1 MFKHQTLTL
10 LFGTSLLLL
19 TACQA
24 KQPSTHSVAS
34 SSAQQSSQVAH
45 SKSSSAEMVSKTT
58 TSSATTSHTVQ
69 ETTHTYTDSQ
79 KAAITHDFLEW
90 AGQRAEV
97 GNMAVSDWYFDHGA
111 DDPGD
116 WFAETPDGRVLVQ
129 HGEGDGRHYPIQAV
143 GGCVFYTALDGTT
156 GIDSQLYDSYARN
169 YASNMNM
176 NRPIS
181 KYLLGDNGVV
191 YELKTGNGQTT
202 NTEDGF
208 ALAPFSGSRNAS
220 PTPFTV
226 SQDTAAQ
233 QELKSLLAAY

>member
-10 LFGTSLLLL
+10 LLGTSLLLL
-19 TACQA
+19 TACQV
-24 KQPSTHSVAS
+24 KQASTNSAS
-34 SSAQQSSQVAH
+34 SSSQQPASQSETASS
-45 SKSSSAEMVSKTT
+45 KIVSKTT
-58 TSSATTSHTVQ
+58 TSSSTTSQAVQ
-69 ETTHTYTDSQ
+69 ETTHSYTDSQ
-79 KAAITHDFLEW
+79 KAAITHDFLNW

-116 WFAETPDGRVLVQ
+116 WYAETPDGRILVQ

-143 GGCVFYTALDGTT
+143 GGCIFYTALDGTT

-169 YASNMNM
+169 YASNMDM
-176 NRPIS
+176 SRPIS

-202 NTEDGF
+202 NTEDDF
-208 ALAPFSGSRNAS
+208 ALAPFSGSRNTT

>member
-10 LFGTSLLLL
+10 LLGTSLLLL

-24 KQPSTHSVAS
+24 KQASTNSAS
-34 SSAQQSSQVAH
+34 SSSQQPASQSETASS
-45 SKSSSAEMVSKTT
+45 KIVSKTT
-58 TSSATTSHTVQ
+58 TSSSTTSQAVQ
-69 ETTHTYTDSQ
+69 ETTHSYTDSQ
-79 KAAITHDFLEW
+79 KAAISHDFLNW

-116 WFAETPDGRVLVQ
+116 WYAETPDGRILVQ

-143 GGCVFYTALDGTT
+143 GGCIFYTALDGTT

-169 YASNMNM
+169 YASNMDM
-176 NRPIS
+176 SRPIS

-208 ALAPFSGSRNAS
+208 ALAPFSGSRNTT
-220 PTPFTV
+220 PTPFII

>member
-10 LFGTSLLLL
+10 LLGTSLLLL

-24 KQPSTHSVAS
+24 KQASTNSAS
-34 SSAQQSSQVAH
+34 SSSQQPASQSETASS
-45 SKSSSAEMVSKTT
+45 KIVSKTT
-58 TSSATTSHTVQ
+58 TSSSTTSQAVQ
-69 ETTHTYTDSQ
+69 ETTHSYTDSQ
-79 KAAITHDFLEW
+79 KAAITHNFLNW

-116 WFAETPDGRVLVQ
+116 WYAETPDGRILVQ

-143 GGCVFYTALDGTT
+143 GGCIFYTALDGTT

-169 YASNMNM
+169 YASNMDM
-176 NRPIS
+176 SHPIS

-208 ALAPFSGSRNAS
+208 ALAPFSGSRNTT
-220 PTPFTV
+220 PTPFII
-226 SQDTAAQ
+226 SQGTAAQ

>member
-10 LFGTSLLLL
+10 LLGTSLLLL

-24 KQPSTHSVAS
+24 KQASTNSAS
-34 SSAQQSSQVAH
+34 SSSQQPASQSETASS
-45 SKSSSAEMVSKTT
+45 KIISKTT
-58 TSSATTSHTVQ
+58 TSSSTTSQAVQ
-69 ETTHTYTDSQ
+69 ETTHSYTDSQ
-79 KAAITHDFLEW
+79 KAAITHDFLNW

-116 WFAETPDGRVLVQ
+116 WYAETPDGRILVQ

-143 GGCVFYTALDGTT
+143 GGCIFYTALDGTT

-169 YASNMNM
+169 YASNMDM
-176 NRPIS
+176 SRPIS

-208 ALAPFSGSRNAS
+208 ALAPFSGSRNTT
-220 PTPFTV
+220 PTPFII

>member
-10 LFGTSLLLL
+10 LLGTSLLLL

-24 KQPSTHSVAS
+24 KQASTNSAS
-34 SSAQQSSQVAH
+34 SSSQQPASQSETASS
-45 SKSSSAEMVSKTT
+45 KIVSKTT
-58 TSSATTSHTVQ
+58 TSSSTTSQAVQ
-69 ETTHTYTDSQ
+69 ETTHSYTDSQ
-79 KAAITHDFLEW
+79 KAAITHDFLNW

-116 WFAETPDGRVLVQ
+116 WYAETPDGRILVQ

-143 GGCVFYTALDGTT
+143 GGCIFYIALDGTT

-169 YASNMNM
+169 YASNMDM
-176 NRPIS
+176 SRPIS

-208 ALAPFSGSRNAS
+208 ALAPFSGSRNTT

>member
-10 LFGTSLLLL
+10 LLGTSLLLL

-24 KQPSTHSVAS
+24 KQASTNSAS
-34 SSAQQSSQVAH
+34 SSSQQPASQSETASS
-45 SKSSSAEMVSKTT
+45 KIVSKTT
-58 TSSATTSHTVQ
+58 TSSSTTSQAVQ
-69 ETTHTYTDSQ
+69 ETTHSYTDSQ
-79 KAAITHDFLEW
+79 KAAITHDFLNW

-116 WFAETPDGRVLVQ
+116 WYAETPDGRILVQ

-143 GGCVFYTALDGTT
+143 GGCIFYTALDGTT

-169 YASNMNM
+169 YASNMDM
-176 NRPIS
+176 SRPIS

-208 ALAPFSGSRNAS
+208 ALAPFSGSRNTT
-220 PTPFTV
+220 PTPFII

>member
-10 LFGTSLLLL
+10 LLGTSLLLL

-24 KQPSTHSVAS
+24 KQASTNSAS
-34 SSAQQSSQVAH
+34 SSSQQPASQSETASS
-45 SKSSSAEMVSKTT
+45 KIVSKTT
-58 TSSATTSHTVQ
+58 TSSSTTSQAVQ
-69 ETTHTYTDSQ
+69 ETTHSYTDSQ
-79 KAAITHDFLEW
+79 KAAISHDFLNW

-116 WFAETPDGRVLVQ
+116 WYAETPDGRILVQ

-143 GGCVFYTALDGTT
+143 GGCIFYTALDGTT

-169 YASNMNM
+169 YASNMDM
-176 NRPIS
+176 SHPIS

-208 ALAPFSGSRNAS
+208 ALAPFSGSRNTT
-220 PTPFTV
+220 PTPFII

>member
-10 LFGTSLLLL
+10 LLGTSLLLL

-24 KQPSTHSVAS
+24 KQASTNSAS
-34 SSAQQSSQVAH
+34 SSSQQPASQSETASS
-45 SKSSSAEMVSKTT
+45 KIVSKTT
-58 TSSATTSHTVQ
+58 TSSSTTSQAVQ
-69 ETTHTYTDSQ
+69 ETTHSYTDSQ
-79 KAAITHDFLEW
+79 KAAITHNFLNW

-116 WFAETPDGRVLVQ
+116 WYAETPDGRILVQ

-143 GGCVFYTALDGTT
+143 GGCIFYTALDGTT

-169 YASNMNM
+169 YASNMDM
-176 NRPIS
+176 SRPIS

-208 ALAPFSGSRNAS
+208 ALAPFSGSRNTT
-220 PTPFTV
+220 PTPFII